1 MFSVLPAIVSALFLG
16 YGLYVV
22 AEKGFNRVS
31 TSFFVLCV
39 TTFSWQGLWAVLFQV
54 HDPELARV
62 LVKAGYLLIL
72 FLPTSLYQFLA
83 EISQRKGERRL
94 ILLSY
99 GFAGVLG
106 MFDVGTDMF
115 VNGYYHY
122 FFGYYPKA
130 GWLHPLHVLQTVVV
144 VNRGLY
150 ITFRQQQQAPQGRK
164 QQLRLCLASVLI
176 YFFAAIDYL
185 CNYGVEFYPPGVV
198 FIAISLG
205 LIAVAVTRY
214 DLMSPATVAAT
225 VAHEMRTPLA
235 SIRMQAEALEQFLPD
250 LQKGYELAVAH
261 GLCEPAFHPAASKRL
276 ADLSRGISHQ
286 VDRSNAVIDMMLA
299 SARMEQ
305 IDTASFAVYSA
316 ADCVAEALET
326 YPFGKGERD
335 RVSVAIAGD
344 FPFHG
349 SNSLFIYVIFNL
361 LKNSLYALK
370 VAGKGDIRITVSA
383 GSDRHTVMFTDTG
396 SGIPAATV
404 PKIFDA
410 FFTTKKSGGA
420 GIGLAFCKR
429 VIASFGGAMRCESVE
444 GEYTTFAL
452 ELPALPAAA
461 AGEGPA
467 RAGVAWRRA
476 PAASS

>member
-1 MFSVLPAIVSALFLG
+1 MFSVLPAIVSALFLS

-39 TTFSWQGLWAVLFQV
+39 TTFFWQGLWAVLFQV
-54 HDPELARV
+54 HDPQLALV

-83 EISQRKGERRL
+83 EISRRKGERRL
-94 ILLSY
+94 IQLSY
-99 GFAGVLG
+99 GVAGVLAV
-106 MFDVGTDMF
+106 FDIGSNLFVG
-115 VNGYYHY
+115 GYYHY

-130 GWLHPLHVLQTVVV
+130 GWLHPLHVLQTVLV

-150 ITFRQQQQAPQGRK
+150 ITLRQEQQAPQGRK

-198 FIAISLG
+198 FVAISLG

-250 LQKGYELAVAH
+250 LQRGYELAVAH
-261 GLCEPAFHPAASKRL
+261 GLCEPAFHPGASKRL

-316 ADCVAEALET
+316 ADCVAEALES
-326 YPFGKGERD
+326 YPFGKGERE
-335 RVSVAIAGD
+335 RVSAVIARD
-344 FPFHG
+344 FQFYG

-370 VAGKGDIRITVSA
+370 AAGKGEIKITVA
-383 GSDRHTVMFTDTG
+383 AQNDRHTLTFNDTG

-429 VIASFGGAMRCESVE
+429 VIASFGGEMRCESME

-452 ELPALPAAA
+452 ELPSLPAAA
-461 AGEGPA
+461 TGQGPS
-467 RAGVAWRRA
+467 RAGAAWRRA
-476 PAASS
+476 PATSS